1 MLLGLLA
8 RGGTVSGEYVPVTEP
23 SDEDVARL
31 REELRKLDEAE
42 SPDW

>member
-1 MLLGLLA
+1 MLLGLLV